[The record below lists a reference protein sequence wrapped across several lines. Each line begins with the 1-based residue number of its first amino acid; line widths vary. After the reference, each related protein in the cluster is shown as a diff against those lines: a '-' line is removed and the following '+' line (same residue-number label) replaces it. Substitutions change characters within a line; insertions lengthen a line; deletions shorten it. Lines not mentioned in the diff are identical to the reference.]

1 MRPVCIRNFKKPRRK
16 LNQVNVRKDF
26 WGFTFRLLFSF
37 LEGELTRLAC
47 KPRCVCVLTSFCCSV
62 LLFRSGATESVPIDV
77 ACKNLQISVVSFRQR
92 GLGSGRIP
100 LSFTFPQGSQN
111 VPGTGDHDKNVQ
123 LVLQQCCK
131 IYAFYHFG
139 TNQTCLATYQ
149 VVTGGEKLLRKVEI
163 SWLQQPGWGIIGKKY
178 QQFSFILLA

>member
-1 MRPVCIRNFKKPRRK
+1 MRPVCIGNFKKPRRK
-16 LNQVNVRKDF
+16 LNQVNVRKDC

-77 ACKNLQISVVSFRQR
+77 ACRNLQFSVANFLQR
-92 GLGSGRIP
+92 GLGSGWIP
-100 LSFTFPQGSQN
+100 LSLTFPQCSQN

-123 LVLQQCCK
+123 LVLQQSCK
-131 IYAFYHFG
+131 IYAFYHLG

-163 SWLQQPGWGIIGKKY
+163 SWLQQPGWRIIWKKY

>member
-37 LEGELTRLAC
+37 LEGELTRLVC

-92 GLGSGRIP
+92 GLGSGWIP
-100 LSFTFPQGSQN
+100 LSLTFPMQSKCTRHWGSRQKRA
-111 VPGTGDHDKNVQ
+111 TCFAT
-123 LVLQQCCK
+123 VLQNLRVLPLRNEPDLSCN
-131 IYAFYHFG
+131 ISGSYRW
-139 TNQTCLATYQ
+139 
-149 VVTGGEKLLRKVEI
+149 RKVVAE
-163 SWLQQPGWGIIGKKY
+163 SRD
-178 QQFSFILLA
+178 